1 GGAWRAAGF
10 ELRVLARQFFGSR
23 LFYAPEFRGNF
34 LKSPIQF
41 YLGAVQDFGLDVAPL
56 PRLTLNPL
64 RQMGQILFYPPN
76 VRGWVGGRNWIN
88 STSLAAR
95 RTVVD
100 GMFAPFNERA
110 LNQDEI
116 IEVAAAKTNG
126 RDVFTVTPDRFK
138 PLLELEPEAAAQRLA
153 AAFLPVRPPD
163 PLVRD
168 LAGFIGQD

>member
-64 RQMGQILFYPPN
+64 RQMGQWLFYPPN

-88 STSLAAR
+88 SATIKARRQLVEMLFAPINEKALNADELIDLIAAR
-95 RTVVD
+95 S
-100 GMFAPFNERA
+100 
-110 LNQDEI
+110 
-116 IEVAAAKTNG
+116 NG
-126 RDVFTVTPDRFK
+126 ISNFTVS
-138 PLLELEPEAAAQRLA
+138 EAMLH
-153 AAFLPVRPPD
+153 
-163 PLVRD
+163 PLVEMD
-168 LAGFIGQD
+168 PSAA

>member
-64 RQMGQILFYPPN
+64 RQMGQWLFYPPN

-88 STSLAAR
+88 SATLTARRQLVEQLFSPLNENALNADEQIEILAAR
-95 RTVVD
+95 S
-100 GMFAPFNERA
+100 
-110 LNQDEI
+110 
-116 IEVAAAKTNG
+116 NG
-126 RDVFTVTPDRFK
+126 ADKFTVPDATLA
-138 PLLELEPEAAAQRLA
+138 PL
-153 AAFLPVRPPD
+153 
-163 PLVRD
+163 
-168 LAGFIGQD
+168 